1 MTTPTSTEARTG
13 HIARPGEDKS
23 FSLLGIAIRPV
34 VTAADSRGNLTLLE
48 QVVPPGAGSPPHIL
62 NHGDKAIYVV
72 RGEFAVLLGEKTVAA
87 TAGMCVFIPEG
98 VIHNFK
104 NVGTEPGTILVAV
117 SPGGHEAFLE
127 DASEATKQAP
137 PSKELMNAVGSR
149 HGVQMV

>member
-1 MTTPTSTEARTG
+1 MTTATGNETRTG
-13 HIARPGEDKS
+13 RIARPGEDKA
-23 FSLLGIAIRPV
+23 FSLLGIAIRPI
-34 VTAADSRGNLTLLE
+34 VTAAESRGNLTLLE
-48 QVVPPGAGSPPHIL
+48 QTVPPGAGSPPHIL

-87 TAGMCVFIPEG
+87 SAGMCVFIPEG

-104 NVGTEPGTILVAV
+104 NVGTEPGTIVVAV

-127 DASEATKQAP
+127 DASEATKTAP

-149 HGVQMV
+149 HGVEMV